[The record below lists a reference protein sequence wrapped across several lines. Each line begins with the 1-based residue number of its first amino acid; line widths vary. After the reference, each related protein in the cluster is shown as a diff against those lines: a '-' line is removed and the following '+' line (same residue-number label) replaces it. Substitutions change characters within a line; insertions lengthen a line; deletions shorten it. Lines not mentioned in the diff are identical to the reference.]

1 MAVVSTQQI
10 SAAFAHNSVN
20 VNSKWSESIS
30 HIWESIK
37 FCWATDS
44 IIINCVNIRDRYYS
58 SLLSFSKFIVKILIL
73 ATNES

>member
-1 MAVVSTQQI
+1 MVVDSTQRI

-20 VNSKWSESIS
+20 VKSKLGKSIS

-44 IIINCVNIRDRYYS
+44 KN
-58 SLLSFSKFIVKILIL
+58 KFF
-73 ATNES
+73 